1 MIIFVLSKSEHAQMI
16 RNELERI
23 TSDLE
28 GMIRRM
34 DAMADE
40 AKRLKGM
47 ENGKL
52 KDAESQERL
61 HALADE
67 EQANRRELGD
77 LLNRSKACLRKPPAI
92 PR

>member
-67 EQANRRELGD
+67 EQANRCELGD
-77 LLNRSKACLRKPPAI
+77 LLNRSEACLRKPPAI

>member
-52 KDAESQERL
+52 KDAEAQERL
-61 HALADE
+61 HAC
-67 EQANRRELGD
+67 
-77 LLNRSKACLRKPPAI
+77 LLYTSRCV
-92 PR
+92 

>member
-40 AKRLKGM
+40 AKRLKK
-47 ENGKL
+47 EWKT
-52 KDAESQERL
+52 
-61 HALADE
+61 
-67 EQANRRELGD
+67 AN
-77 LLNRSKACLRKPPAI
+77 
-92 PR
+92 

>member
-52 KDAESQERL
+52 KDAESP
-61 HALADE
+61 
-67 EQANRRELGD
+67 GT
-77 LLNRSKACLRKPPAI
+77 PAR
-92 PR
+92 PGR